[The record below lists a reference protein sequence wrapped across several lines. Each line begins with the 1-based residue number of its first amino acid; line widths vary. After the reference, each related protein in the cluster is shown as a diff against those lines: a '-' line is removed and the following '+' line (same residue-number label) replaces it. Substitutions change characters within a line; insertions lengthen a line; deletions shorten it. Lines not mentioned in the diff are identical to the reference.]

1 MTEKKSLNRQ
11 AIGLPL
17 LVLCLAQF
25 LASADNVTLSI
36 ATSALIR
43 DLGASMSQIST
54 ANTMYPLVAGTF
66 MIAGGMLGLIIGWR
80 KTFRTGCILYF
91 LAEIIAVFSPSI
103 TVFIWAA
110 RILAGIG
117 GSLMIPAVFG
127 IITGSFQGREQAIA
141 FGALGAA
148 SGFSFAMGPVL
159 CGLLLDT
166 LGWRWAF
173 GVLAGL
179 AIIILVCSGRV
190 PSPAKPER
198 RVNFDFAGFILSTL
212 GLFLVVFGIL
222 QISTWG
228 LFTPFRPPFTLF
240 GFSPALV
247 LVAAGLLILMLML
260 RWEKLRE
267 MSSGC
272 AMIPQSFLRTPQV
285 RAGLYLTM
293 YIFFAYSSGIFV
305 VVSFVQVVTGL
316 NAVHTGLLIIPFAL
330 CLAVSSMGLPL
341 IFLKRNPQRQCRVG
355 LFLGMIGS
363 ALTAFGIEGVSF
375 DITIITLGLCLIGAS
390 MGTVAANAPFLIT
403 SALPERDA
411 QQSGGIQAAAR
422 DVGQALG
429 VALVSMVMLT
439 AMTFSMK
446 KFTAEVSTMSPQTFQ
461 TVKNLTVI
469 PYLSD
474 AGFEL
479 MMVKEGAN
487 PQDLVALTSIYQRS
501 RARVTRA
508 GLFSMTIMT
517 LLFLMG
523 TGKIPVTLEGSD
535 LKGGRARNS

>member
-1 MTEKKSLNRQ
+1 
-11 AIGLPL
+11 
-17 LVLCLAQF
+17 
-25 LASADNVTLSI
+25 
-36 ATSALIR
+36 
-43 DLGASMSQIST
+43 
-54 ANTMYPLVAGTF
+54 
-66 MIAGGMLGLIIGWR
+66 
-80 KTFRTGCILYF
+80 
-91 LAEIIAVFSPSI
+91 
-103 TVFIWAA
+103 
-110 RILAGIG
+110 
-117 GSLMIPAVFG
+117 
-127 IITGSFQGREQAIA
+127 
-141 FGALGAA
+141 
-148 SGFSFAMGPVL
+148 VL

-179 AIIILVCSGRV
+179 AIVILVCSSRV
-190 PSPAKPER
+190 PSPAKPEK

-228 LFTPFRPPFTLF
+228 LITPFNPPFTFF
-240 GFSPALV
+240 GLSPALM
-247 LVAAGLLILMLML
+247 LVASGLLILVVVL
-260 RWEKLRE
+260 RWENFRE
-267 MSSGC
+267 TVTGS
-272 AMIPQSFLRTPQV
+272 AMIPQSFLRTAQV

-305 VVSFVQVVTGL
+305 VVSFVQVVAGLDAVQTGL
-316 NAVHTGLLIIPFAL
+316 MIIPFAV
-330 CLAVSSMGLPL
+330 CLAGSSMGLPL
-341 IFLKRNPQRQCRVG
+341 IFRQRNPRRQCRTG
-355 LFLGMIGS
+355 LLLGMVGS
-363 ALTAFGIEGVSF
+363 AITACGIHGLSF
-375 DITIITLGLCLIGAS
+375 NTTIVTSGLCLIGAS

-422 DVGQALG
+422 DIGQALG

-474 AGFEL
+474 AGFKL
-479 MMVKEGAN
+479 MIVKEGAN
-487 PQDLVALTSIYQRS
+487 PQDLVALTPIYQRS

-535 LKGGRARNS
+535 PKVGRTRKS

>member
-1 MTEKKSLNRQ
+1 MAEKSGLNQQ
-11 AIGLPL
+11 ALGLPL
-17 LVLCLAQF
+17 LILCLAQF

-43 DLGASMSQIST
+43 DLGASMSDIST
-54 ANTMYPLVAGTF
+54 ANTLYPLVAGTF
-66 MIAGGMLGLIIGWR
+66 MIAGGMSGLIIGWR
-80 KTFRTGCILYF
+80 KTFRTGCMIYF
-91 LAEIIAVFSPSI
+91 FAEVIAVISPSV

-110 RILAGIG
+110 RVLAGIG

-127 IITGSFQGREQAIA
+127 IITGSFKGRQQAIA

-148 SGFSFAMGPVL
+148 SGFSFAMGPVF

-173 GVLAGL
+173 GTLGGL
-179 AIIILVCSGRV
+179 AMLILICSALI
-190 PSPAKPER
+190 PSPSKSEQRAR
-198 RVNFDFAGFILSTL
+198 FDFPGFVLSTL

-222 QISTWG
+222 KISTWG
-228 LFTPFRPPFTLF
+228 LFTPFNPAFTVF
-240 GFSPALV
+240 GLSPALM
-247 LVAAGLLILMLML
+247 LVVSGLLILILML
-260 RWEKLRE
+260 HWEKYRE
-267 MSSGC
+267 RTSGSS
-272 AMIPQSFLRTPQV
+272 MIPQSFLRTAQV
-285 RAGLYLTM
+285 RSGLYLTM
-293 YIFFAYSSGIFV
+293 YIFFAYSSGIFA
-305 VVSFVQVVTGL
+305 VVSFVQVVVGL
-316 NAVHTGLLIIPFAL
+316 DAVRTGLLIIPFAI
-330 CLAVSSMGLPL
+330 CLAATSMGLPV
-341 IFLKRNPQRQCRVG
+341 IFRQRNPRRQCRRG
-355 LFLGMIGS
+355 LLLGMTGS
-363 ALTAFGIEGVSF
+363 TLTAFGIQKLSI
-375 DITIITLGLCLIGAS
+375 DITIVTLGLCLIGTS
-390 MGTVAANAPFLIT
+390 MGTLAANAPFLIT

-446 KFTAEVSTMSPQTFQ
+446 KFTAEESALSSQTFLA
-461 TVKNLTVI
+461 VKNLTAI

-474 AGFEL
+474 AGFQS
-479 MMVKEGAN
+479 MIIKSGAN
-487 PQDLVALTSIYQRS
+487 PGDLAVLTPVYQRS

-523 TGKIPVTLEGSD
+523 TRNIPES
-535 LKGGRARNS
+535 LKEHKEERPE